1 MGSRAGHLDL
11 FAPHLLGSQGAKM
24 TTLGFIYAC
33 ITVLAWG
40 VWIAPS
46 EKVTIPNPQTR
57 SFYVSLGNLLLA
69 SIAIL
74 IVGPEKLTLDIFF
87 LPFLGGMI
95 WAIAGM
101 FAFIATANIGLAKAV
116 GTWAPLNILVG
127 IFWGMVL
134 FGEFL
139 RSGITSQLVSL
150 VAVILIIG
158 GILMIVL
165 SGSSKKDSRA
175 TRNPKAGFLGAI
187 GAGIL
192 WGTYFIPSS
201 YLSRQSEN
209 LNDWVTAF
217 PMAVGMFAGSA
228 LLVLWGRKYPKC
240 NSPSDYGR
248 VMLTGL
254 LWSIGNFSM
263 LLMVREIGVGKG
275 FTIAQLCVVVAVL
288 LGIFYFK
295 EPSPGSKAAKWTLI
309 GVVIATTGGVIL
321 GALKSGL

>member
-1 MGSRAGHLDL
+1 
-11 FAPHLLGSQGAKM
+11 M

-33 ITVLAWG
+33 ITVFTWG

-57 SFYVSLGNLLLA
+57 SFYVSLGNLILA
-69 SIAIL
+69 TIALL
-74 IVGPEKLTLDIFF
+74 IVGPEKLTTNIFV
-87 LPFLGGMI
+87 LPFLGGLI
-95 WAIAGM
+95 WAVAGM
-101 FAFIATANIGLAKAV
+101 FAFTATANIGLAKAV

-127 IFWGMVL
+127 ILWGMIL

-139 RSGITSQLVSL
+139 RSGLAYQLFTAL
-150 VAVILIIG
+150 AVILIIA
-158 GILMIVL
+158 GILMIVF
-165 SGSSKKDSRA
+165 SGSTTTDPKTSKNK
-175 TRNPKAGFLGAI
+175 KAGFLGAV

-201 YLSRQSEN
+201 YLSRQHES
-209 LNDWVTAF
+209 LNDWITAF
-217 PMAVGMFAGSA
+217 PMAVGMFVGSA
-228 LLVLWGRKYPKC
+228 LLVLWGRKYPRC
-240 NSPSDYGR
+240 ESGMDYGR

-254 LWSIGNFSM
+254 LWSVGNFSM

-295 EPSPGSKAAKWTLI
+295 EPRPGSKAAKWTLA

-321 GALKSGL
+321 GNLKAGM

>member
-1 MGSRAGHLDL
+1 
-11 FAPHLLGSQGAKM
+11 M

-33 ITVLAWG
+33 ITVVTWG
-40 VWIAPS
+40 IWIAPS

-57 SFYVSLGNLLLA
+57 SFYVSFGNLLLA
-69 SIAIL
+69 TIAL
-74 IVGPEKLTLDIFF
+74 LLAGPGKLTSDLFL

-101 FAFIATANIGLAKAV
+101 FAFTATANIGLAKAV
-116 GTWAPLNILVG
+116 GTWAPLNILIG

-139 RSGITSQLVSL
+139 GTGLTSQIVTLI
-150 VAVILIIG
+150 AVLLIIA

-165 SGSSKKDSRA
+165 SGSSQAETKIARN
-175 TRNPKAGFLGAI
+175 TRSGFAGAI

-192 WGTYFIPSS
+192 WGSYFIPSS
-201 YLSRQSEN
+201 YLSRQNEN
-209 LNDWVTAF
+209 INDWVTAF
-217 PMAVGMFAGSA
+217 PMAVGMFVGSA
-228 LLVLWGRKYPKC
+228 FLVLWGRKFPKC
-240 NSPSDYGR
+240 NSTSDYGR
-248 VMLTGL
+248 VMLTGF

-309 GVVIATTGGVIL
+309 GAVTATTGGVIL
-321 GALKSGL
+321 GTLKSGL